1 VPLESLFKGIGISK
15 DFPIKG
21 GASGGENRGICTI
34 KITVV
39 DPSKSMELT
48 KGKMMKDIKSTEKN
62 TYNSQFE
69 KNIIMHIAMRLSKLS
84 IDVELMF
91 GIFSRGQRSCTRED
105 FKYCCLHRLDLKNKI
120 SERELEMLLDNKLGN
135 K

>member
-1 VPLESLFKGIGISK
+1 
-15 DFPIKG
+15 
-21 GASGGENRGICTI
+21 
-34 KITVV
+34 
-39 DPSKSMELT
+39 
-48 KGKMMKDIKSTEKN
+48 MKDIKSTEKN